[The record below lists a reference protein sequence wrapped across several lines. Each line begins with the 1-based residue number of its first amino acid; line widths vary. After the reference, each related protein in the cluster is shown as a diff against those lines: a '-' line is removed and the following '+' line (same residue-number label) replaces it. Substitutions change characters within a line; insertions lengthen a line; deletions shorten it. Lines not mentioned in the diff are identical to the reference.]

1 MIYIMPHPVTPL
13 LWTFHFHLH
22 LDWNQHCNRIPP
34 HVVIMF
40 LLLEEF
46 LGTEGTPVP
55 PYKTAIEEDVSILG
69 NNRFSPLQFES
80 CSVANDDEIND
91 EPHTMVEC
99 NNKATSQLL
108 MLRLC
113 QSLEVI
119 GKRLLH
125 YLVTPFS
132 Q

>member
-1 MIYIMPHPVTPL
+1 MDIPL
-13 LWTFHFHLH
+13 
-22 LDWNQHCNRIPP
+22 PP
-34 HVVIMF
+34 PPG
-40 LLLEEF
+40 LEPALQQDFTSCSDNVSTALCEEL